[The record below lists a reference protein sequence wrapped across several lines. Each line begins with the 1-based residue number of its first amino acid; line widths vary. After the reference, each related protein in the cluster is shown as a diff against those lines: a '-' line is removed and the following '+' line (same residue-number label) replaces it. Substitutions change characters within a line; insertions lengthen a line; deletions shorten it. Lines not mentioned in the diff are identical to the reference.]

1 MYITF
6 PLIHFHYI
14 DCSLTNEYMFVA
26 AFNGTIK
33 LNAPK
38 TTLGDSKNCMYK
50 IVAAYPNTKVSL
62 TCTSKSDKINLVVS
76 LCHSCVNSCRI
87 QESYIIQWEFH
98 ISFNFIQI
106 ASDFKNSAGATL
118 NPILGQ
124 QPKQGEVYTSTDNYF
139 DINLRNN
146 PDATQNVVA
155 ECTFQS
161 FFPK

>member
-1 MYITF
+1 MYYIS
-6 PLIHFHYI
+6 II
-14 DCSLTNEYMFVA
+14 DCADTTSRNVA

-33 LNAPK
+33 LNSPK
-38 TTLGDSKNCMYK
+38 YSNGGPKSCMYK
-50 IVAAYPNTKVSL
+50 IVAAHPFTKL
-62 TCTSKSDKINLVVS
+62 NMTCTTKPEKIDLVVS

-106 ASDFKNSAGATL
+106 TSDFKNSAGATL
-118 NPILGQ
+118 NPLFGQ
-124 QPKQGEVYTSTDNYF
+124 LPKQGEVYISTDNYF
-139 DINLRNN
+139 DIILRNN